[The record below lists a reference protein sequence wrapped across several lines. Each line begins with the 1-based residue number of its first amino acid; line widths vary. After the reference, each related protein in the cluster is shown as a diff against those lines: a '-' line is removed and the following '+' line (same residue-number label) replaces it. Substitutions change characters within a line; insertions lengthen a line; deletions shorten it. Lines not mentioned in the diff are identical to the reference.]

1 MQIISELLH
10 NYPTQR
16 ILLVTHSNHALNDLF
31 EKCLTR
37 NIDERY
43 LLRLGHASD
52 QLDVGGRD
60 FSRFGR
66 VQHMLGRRLMLL
78 DVVKRVGESVGVG
91 GDVGYTCETSAAF
104 HVHQVLTRWE
114 KYVKACRDA
123 KEVYDRMKEDGTDG
137 VTAEQERLYHATPA
151 SQFPFTSF
159 FTSSS
164 STALFSSA
172 SYTADLSIALSCFTY
187 LQSVFRELD
196 ECRPFELLRSYKDRS
211 SYLLTHHARIIAMTC
226 THAAIKRHDFIAAR
240 LHYDTLVMEESAQ
253 VLEIE
258 TFIPLM
264 LQFNDQESGSRLKR
278 VVLLGDHQQLP
289 PVIKN
294 RTFASYSHL
303 DQSLFSRLIRL
314 GLPHVAL
321 DAQGRMR
328 PSLAALWNWRYDAL
342 RDLPVVREAPVYQQA
357 NVGFLHEYQL
367 IDVQD
372 YQGVGESTPQPYY
385 YQNLGEAEYVVAMY
399 MHMRLIGYPA
409 SRIVVLTSYN
419 GQKHLIRDVLN
430 QRCAANP
437 LFGTCK
443 VSTVDKYQGQQS
455 DYVLLSLVRTRHAGH
470 MRDVRRLVVAM
481 SRARLGLYVFCRA
494 ELFANVFELGRCFR
508 LFLSRSTQ
516 LHLVTTERCAF
527 DQPLRTERRVEQ
539 VDGMAGVEVVRDVL
553 DMGERVVRLT
563 RHIQSEYGEYRRRVE
578 AYEREKREAQRKKH
592 EEEEARRE
600 VVQQL
605 REDELL
611 AQRMEER
618 NVEHL
623 KETERLERELV
634 MQQENDLS
642 RGATQQS
649 NLDSVP
655 EVEEVH
661 SDDDD
666 AGNED
671 DIV

>member
-10 NYPTQR
+10 NFPTQR
-16 ILLVTHSNHALNDLF
+16 IVLVTHSNHALNDLF
-31 EKCLTR
+31 EKCLSR

-78 DVVKRVGESVGVG
+78 DCVRRLGESVGVG

-104 HVHQVLTRWE
+104 YVHQVLTRWE
-114 KYVKACRDA
+114 KFAKACRDV
-123 KEVYDRMKEDGTDG
+123 KEVHDRTREESREGA
-137 VTAEQERLYHATPA
+137 TAEQEAQYHATPA
-151 SQFPFTSF
+151 ALFPFTSF
-159 FTSSS
+159 FISSPAAPLFSSS
-164 STALFSSA
+164 SFASDMSTAS
-172 SYTADLSIALSCFTY
+172 SCFAY
-187 LQSVFRELD
+187 LQSIFRELD
-196 ECRPFELLRSYKDRS
+196 ECRPFELLRSYRDRS

-226 THAAIKRHDFIAAR
+226 THAAIKRHDFIASR

-253 VLEIE
+253 VLEVE

-264 LQFNDQESGSRLKR
+264 LQLNDAESGSRLKR

-328 PSLAALWNWRYDAL
+328 PSLAALWNWRYEAL
-342 RDLPVVREAPVYQQA
+342 RDLPVVRSSPVYQQA
-357 NVGFLHEYQL
+357 NVGLLYDSQL
-367 IDVQD
+367 IDVAD
-372 YQGVGESTPQPYY
+372 YQGCGESTPQPYY
-385 YQNLGEAEYVVAMY
+385 YQNLGEAEYAVALY

-409 SRIVVLTSYN
+409 ARIVILTSYN

-437 LFGTCK
+437 LFGACK
-443 VSTVDKYQGQQS
+443 VSTVDKYQGQQC
-455 DYVLLSLVRTRHAGH
+455 DYVLLSLVRTKHAGH

-494 ELFANVFELGRCFR
+494 ELFANCFELGRCFQ
-508 LFLSRSTQ
+508 LLLQRSTQ
-516 LHLVTTERCAF
+516 LQLVTTERCAF
-527 DQPLRTERRVEQ
+527 DQPLWTARRVEQ
-539 VDGMAGVEVVRDVL
+539 TDGVPGVEAVRDVS
-553 DMGERVVRLT
+553 DMGERVQRLT
-563 RHIQSEYGEYRRRVE
+563 RQIQGEYGEYRRRVE
-578 AYEREKREAQRKKH
+578 AYERDKFEAERRRRA
-592 EEEEARRE
+592 EEAARRE
-600 VVQQL
+600 ALEAL
-605 REDELL
+605 REEEYL
-611 AQRMEER
+611 AQTMEER
-618 NVEHL
+618 NAAHQR
-623 KETERLERELV
+623 ETERLERELAGQNELRDQDV
-634 MQQENDLS
+634 QE
-642 RGATQQS
+642 QS
-649 NLDSVP
+649 SLQSVR
-655 EVEEVH
+655 ENEE
-661 SDDDD
+661 
-666 AGNED
+666 
-671 DIV
+671 